1 LSREAP
7 TERPANLRGWFGAE
21 LRLVAVF
28 ELAKGVLVLAAGLGL
43 LAFVHGDIEDI
54 AEELL
59 LHLHLNPASRVPGI
73 FLALAHRI
81 ASIDLWLL
89 ALGAAVYATVRI
101 AEGYGL
107 WFDREWA
114 EWLGAGSGMLYV
126 PFEIYELTK
135 GVTLLKVAT
144 FGINVLIV
152 VVLID
157 AIWRRRRPGPAVS
170 TANPESREGSRSDDP
185 P

>member
-1 LSREAP
+1 MNDNEKLPVAA
-7 TERPANLRGWFGAE
+7 ERPANLRGWFGAE

-43 LAFVHGDIEDI
+43 LAFVHGDIEDV

-59 LHLHLNPASRVPGI
+59 LHLHLNPASRIPGI
-73 FLALAHRI
+73 FLTLVHRV
-81 ASIDLWLL
+81 ASIDVWLL
-89 ALGAAVYATVRI
+89 ALGAAAYATVRI

-114 EWLGAGSGMLYV
+114 EWLGAASGMVYL
-126 PFEIYELTK
+126 PFEIYGLTK

-144 FGINVLIV
+144 FGVNLLIV
-152 VVLID
+152 AVLVD
-157 AIWRRRRPGPAVS
+157 ALWRRRRRSPG
-170 TANPESREGSRSDDP
+170 
-185 P
+185 

>member
-1 LSREAP
+1 M
-7 TERPANLRGWFGAE
+7 
-21 LRLVAVF
+21 
-28 ELAKGVLVLAAGLGL
+28 
-43 LAFVHGDIEDI
+43 HGDIEDI

-59 LHLHLNPASRVPGI
+59 LHLHLNPANRIPGI
-73 FLALAHRI
+73 FLTLVHRV
-81 ASIDLWLL
+81 ASIDVWLL

-114 EWLGAGSGMLYV
+114 EWLGAASGMLYL

-144 FGINVLIV
+144 FGVNLLIV
-152 VVLID
+152 AVLVD
-157 AIWRRRRPGPAVS
+157 ALWRRRRRKQG
-170 TANPESREGSRSDDP
+170 
-185 P
+185 